1 MGLAKGHAGDAP
13 RHETC
18 VDGAEA
24 GEEGVGPWLGRL
36 GGLGVDVLAGPGQ
49 DVVDAR
55 LPVVHVGVAERARLL
70 GAGSLGGG
78 SHDVFV
84 CVVVKWE
91 RVSLV

>member
-18 VDGAEA
+18 ADGAEA

-36 GGLGVDVLAGPGQ
+36 GGLGVDVLARPGK

-55 LPVVHVGVAERARLL
+55 LPVIHVGVAERARLL
-70 GAGSLGGG
+70 GAGSLCGS

-84 CVVVKWE
+84 LWKWE
-91 RVSLV
+91 RGYR